1 MSANSTPARRPYPP
15 RGSPEQSFHPPTDP
29 GKFKRRRLATWLT
42 AAMLLALPLVGSSAA
57 TAARRTGPHP
67 HSCGDAIG
75 GRWHIKHFFFRYDSH
90 GAVVSGETSRL
101 PASGNRYV
109 VNAGGTDCA
118 LAHKMMRS
126 LTTATPDQALTGRK
140 VGPFLVPP
148 GYGYLLQSPHGFFCA
163 ATLNE
168 TNSALERG
176 DNRHLGYCAHL
187 NHRGA
192 FSWTAATPNPEK
204 YKPR

>member
-1 MSANSTPARRPYPP
+1 MSNL
-15 RGSPEQSFHPPTDP
+15 
-29 GKFKRRRLATWLT
+29 RRLATWLI
-42 AAMLLALPLVGSSAA
+42 AAMLLALAMVGSSAA

-67 HSCGDAIG
+67 ASCGNATG
-75 GRWHIKHFFFRYDSH
+75 GRWHIKHFFLQYDSH
-90 GAVVSGETSRL
+90 GAVTGSRL

-118 LAHKMMRS
+118 LAHKLMRR
-126 LTTATPDQALTGRK
+126 LTTAIPDKALTGRK
-140 VGPFLVPP
+140 VGAFFVPP
-148 GYGYLLQSPHGFFCA
+148 GYGYLFQSPNGFFCA

-168 TNSALERG
+168 TNSPANRG
-176 DNRHLGYCAHL
+176 DNRHLGYCARL
-187 NHRGA
+187 NHRGT